1 MQAKRDRV
9 CYWYCHLCPGHVSD
23 RNNLYFM
30 TRKLKAGM
38 VGGGRDAFIGGVHRL
53 AMRLD
58 GKIELVAGAFSSNPE
73 KAKLSGEDLLL
84 DSKRVY
90 ADYHT
95 MAREESRLPAGERID
110 FVSVVT
116 PNRTHVPVA
125 KAFLEAGFNVVCDKP
140 LAFDLDEALALREV
154 VRKTGKVFALTHNY
168 TGYPMVK
175 EAREL
180 VRSGELGEILKVVA
194 EYPQGWLIK
203 PIEAQGHKGAAWRTD
218 PQQAGAAG
226 CVGDIGTHAE
236 NLGRYITGLQI
247 EELCAEFTSFVK
259 GRQLEDDANLLI
271 RYKGGARG
279 VLSASQISVGE
290 ENDLSIR
297 VYGSKASLEWH
308 QEDPNDL
315 VVKYNDKPRRV
326 YRRGNEYLSA
336 VAKRFTRVPS
346 GHPEAF
352 LEAFANIYLGAARAI
367 EAEVNGQPIPPDCD
381 FPTIDDGVEGMA
393 FIATAVE
400 SAKAGGVWTRMV
412 EIVSAGNSA
421 S

>member
-1 MQAKRDRV
+1 MR
-9 CYWYCHLCPGHVSD
+9 
-23 RNNLYFM
+23 
-30 TRKLKAGM
+30 RKLNAGM
-38 VGGGRDAFIGGVHRL
+38 VGGGRDAFIGGVHRM

-58 GKIELVAGAFSSNPE
+58 GKINLVAGAFSSNPE

-84 DSKRVY
+84 DPKRVY
-90 ADYHT
+90 PDYRT
-95 MAREESRLPAGERID
+95 MATEEGRLPAGERID
-110 FVSVVT
+110 FVSIVT

-140 LAFDLDEALALREV
+140 LAFDLDEARALRDL

-180 VRSGELGEILKVVA
+180 VRNGELGEILKVVA

-203 PIEAQGHKGAAWRTD
+203 PIETEGHRGAAWRTD

-226 CVGDIGTHAE
+226 CIGDIGTHAE

-271 RYKGGARG
+271 RYKGGAKG
-279 VLSASQISVGE
+279 VLCASQISVGE
-290 ENDLSIR
+290 ENNLSIR
-297 VYGSKASLEWH
+297 VYGSQASLEWH

-315 VVKYNDKPRRV
+315 VVKYGDKPRRI

-352 LEAFANIYLGAARAI
+352 LEAFANIYVEAARAI

-381 FPTIDDGVEGMA
+381 FPTVEDGVEGMA
-393 FIATAVE
+393 LIATAVQ
-400 SAKAGGVWTRMV
+400 SAKAGGVWTRMTD
-412 EIVSAGNSA
+412 A
-421 S
+421 

>member
-1 MQAKRDRV
+1 
-9 CYWYCHLCPGHVSD
+9 
-23 RNNLYFM
+23 
-30 TRKLKAGM
+30 M

-226 CVGDIGTHAE
+226 CIGDIGTHAE

-393 FIATAVE
+393 FIATAVQ

>member
-1 MQAKRDRV
+1 
-9 CYWYCHLCPGHVSD
+9 
-23 RNNLYFM
+23 
-30 TRKLKAGM
+30 
-38 VGGGRDAFIGGVHRL
+38 
-53 AMRLD
+53 
-58 GKIELVAGAFSSNPE
+58 
-73 KAKLSGEDLLL
+73 
-84 DSKRVY
+84 
-90 ADYHT
+90 

-140 LAFDLDEALALREV
+140 LAFDLEEALALREV

-180 VRSGELGEILKVVA
+180 VRTGELGEILKVVA

-226 CVGDIGTHAE
+226 CIGDIGTHAE

-271 RYKGGARG
+271 RYKGGAKG
-279 VLSASQISVGE
+279 VLSALQISVGE

>member
-1 MQAKRDRV
+1 MK
-9 CYWYCHLCPGHVSD
+9 
-23 RNNLYFM
+23 
-30 TRKLKAGM
+30 RKLNAGM
-38 VGGGRDAFIGGVHRL
+38 VGGGRDAFIGGVHRM

-58 GKIELVAGAFSSNPE
+58 GKIELIAGAFSSDPQ
-73 KAKLSGEDLLL
+73 KSKLSGEDLLL
-84 DSKRVY
+84 DPKRVY
-90 ADYHT
+90 ADYRA
-95 MAREESRLPAGERID
+95 MAAEEGRLPAGERID
-110 FVSVVT
+110 FVSIVT
-116 PNRTHVPVA
+116 PNRAHVPVA

-140 LAFDLDEALALREV
+140 LAFDLDEARGLRDV

-180 VRSGELGEILKVVA
+180 VRSGELGQILKVVA

-203 PIEAQGHKGAAWRTD
+203 PIEVEGHRGAAWRTD

-226 CVGDIGTHAE
+226 CIGDIGTHAE

-259 GRQLEDDANLLI
+259 GRKLEDDANLLI
-271 RYKGGARG
+271 RYKGGAKG
-279 VLSASQISVGE
+279 VLCASQISVGE

-297 VYGSKASLEWH
+297 VYGAKGSLEWH

-315 VVKYNDKPRRV
+315 VLKYGDKPRRV
-326 YRRGNEYLSA
+326 YRRGNEYVSA
-336 VAKRFTRVPS
+336 VAKRFSRVPS

-352 LEAFANIYLGAARAI
+352 IEAFANIYVEAARAI

-381 FPTIDDGVEGMA
+381 FPTVDDGVEGMA

-400 SAKAGGVWTRMV
+400 SAKAGGVWTRM
-412 EIVSAGNSA
+412 ADA
-421 S
+421 